1 MKSLKR
7 LIFVLLLSV
16 TTSLTIQA
24 AVITGQVRT
33 KGSPISG
40 VVVTDGYSVTKSDKM
55 ECTN

>member
-1 MKSLKR
+1 MKSLKGF
-7 LIFVLLLSV
+7 IFVLLLSV

-40 VVVTDGYSVTKSDKM
+40 LLSQMVILLQRVIKM